1 MTLKVNKE
9 MRERIDAMKINIRE
23 EGYIYESPDH
33 GKTIY
38 KRPIRES
45 LEDMR
50 GPRNDDSVDY
60 LNDDVSGVRVPQ
72 NNYHEVTNITEKIFD
87 TITDIENE
95 LKELRNKFLELEK
108 RALK

>member
-1 MTLKVNKE
+1 
-9 MRERIDAMKINIRE
+9 MRERIDAMKFNIRE
-23 EGYIYESPDH
+23 EGYIYESPDG

-38 KRPIRES
+38 KRPIREP

-50 GPRNDDSVDY
+50 GPWNDDSVDY

-72 NNYHEVTNITEKIFD
+72 NNYREVTNITEKIFD